1 MRRSRTLTKNDF
13 RSPSGE
19 VLGNAPVPPFDGAPK
34 SGCIIGYSP
43 QTRTEVLTVP
53 EAVLGAAFA
62 RGLPYIVLRR
72 TWLNFI
78 KLDGNISVNFP
89 GPDVTID
96 IIYKPATPSTPP
108 ISGTPTT
115 PSTPATSGTIGA
127 ELSVSRLFLRFED
140 GSLVRLL
147 PSGGR
152 LRGVAEID
160 YAGSGLLTGIWEIAE
175 PPSTQGSPLYR
186 TLEMVT
192 RNLAGTTRVLL
203 TSPRLPA
210 EAVGL
215 HLLRFRITSQ
225 GRDVQTLQVIQ
236 YYVGTGGAASPVLKP
251 STPLPVIAATGPGP
265 SAVLTEKSS
274 FSWETAPGSR
284 AYLLEIFDKP
294 NPAPEEGPAGGII
307 VTGDMTATAI
317 PPVTGMHLQ
326 PGRTYWWR
334 VRAIGFAGD
343 FIGES
348 RLREF
353 VAPAKQ

>member
-1 MRRSRTLTKNDF
+1 MTRNVEVFRRCAIAGFFMSLGFIALWPSLAGAMSVTVNPTRASVSLETPQVNLSWTVLGNINSLDGACVNASKNDF

-160 YAGSGLLTGIWEIAE
+160 
-175 PPSTQGSPLYR
+175 
-186 TLEMVT
+186 
-192 RNLAGTTRVLL
+192 
-203 TSPRLPA
+203 
-210 EAVGL
+210 
-215 HLLRFRITSQ
+215 
-225 GRDVQTLQVIQ
+225 
-236 YYVGTGGAASPVLKP
+236 
-251 STPLPVIAATGPGP
+251 
-265 SAVLTEKSS
+265 
-274 FSWETAPGSR
+274 
-284 AYLLEIFDKP
+284 
-294 NPAPEEGPAGGII
+294 
-307 VTGDMTATAI
+307 
-317 PPVTGMHLQ
+317 
-326 PGRTYWWR
+326 
-334 VRAIGFAGD
+334 
-343 FIGES
+343 
-348 RLREF
+348 
-353 VAPAKQ
+353 